1 MVRIERSGKIE
12 AIGRDPEYPGLF
24 VIKIPLNEAPNTSW
38 IECFKNPTTW
48 TPSVHPPSVSGNYI
62 LLRSPENQI
71 ERDIEWILKWIEEA
85 NERYEKQLEKS
96 RAERKRAEEKQ
107 ALEAEKTREINE
119 RLAKL

>member
-1 MVRIERSGKIE
+1 MARIERSGKIE
-12 AIGRDPEYPGLF
+12 AIGRDLEYPDLF
-24 VIKIPLNEAPNTSW
+24 VIKIPLNKAPNTSW

-48 TPSVHPPSVSGNYI
+48 THCIHPPSVSGNYI
-62 LLRSPENQI
+62 LLRSPEDRLK
-71 ERDIEWILKWIEEA
+71 RDIGWVLKWIEEA
-85 NERYEKQLEKS
+85 NGRYEKQLKKL